1 MNNDQ
6 LNAVAEITSLAEI
19 ESFITA
25 DGSVIRELMHP
36 ATNGNNNQSLA
47 EATIGIGSITR
58 LHKHHSSEELYHIT
72 QGRGEMTLGK
82 NIFPVEVGD
91 TICIMPG
98 TPHQIRN
105 TGKIDLK
112 VLCCCS
118 PHYSDTDTQLLEP
131 Q

>member
-1 MNNDQ
+1 MIDDY
-6 LNAVAEITSLAEI
+6 LNPAADVTSLSEI
-19 ESFITA
+19 EAFITA
-25 DGSVIRELMHP
+25 DGSEIRELMHP
-36 ATNGNNNQSLA
+36 VTHGNNNQSLA
-47 EATIGIGSITR
+47 EATIGIGRITR

-118 PHYSDTDTQLLEP
+118 PHYSDTDTELLEP
-131 Q
+131 L